1 MPDARRSNF
10 DKLCDLVR
18 AEYQEMPGLCL
29 TPSQM
34 RRLWNLDA
42 STCDLLVAQLVT
54 EGFLRQIEHEYVL
67 GPAAWMSVVA
77 AADAGT
83 R

>member
-1 MPDARRSNF
+1 
-10 DKLCDLVR
+10 
-18 AEYQEMPGLCL
+18 
-29 TPSQM
+29 M